1 MYTSMPV
8 GFVKPITDPWDER
21 YIYLYMYMNGYFL
34 YLFYEL
40 FMYRW
45 IYHRYMDLMGN
56 RIIGFWVKKSPLHVR
71 FSPPI
76 CFTLPETNIAP
87 ENGWLEEEFPFGA
100 RPIFRGELLASGR
113 VIVLARG

>member
-1 MYTSMPV
+1 
-8 GFVKPITDPWDER
+8 
-21 YIYLYMYMNGYFL
+21 
-34 YLFYEL
+34 
-40 FMYRW
+40 
-45 IYHRYMDLMGN
+45 MDLMGN

-113 VIVLARG
+113 VIVLARGVETPTHRQLPQARAAKEGEQNPAAKGEVEIFVSSGMWGPKFMGI